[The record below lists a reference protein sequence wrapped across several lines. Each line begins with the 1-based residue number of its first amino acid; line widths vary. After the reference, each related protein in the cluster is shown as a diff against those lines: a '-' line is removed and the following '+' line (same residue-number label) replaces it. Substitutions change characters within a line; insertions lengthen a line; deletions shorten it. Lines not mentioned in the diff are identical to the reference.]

1 MMEADRR
8 KWNER
13 YAGAG
18 FLLGTGP
25 SAFLAESIDLLKS
38 RCPGRRALDIA
49 CGEGRNSI
57 FLAQSGFLVTGLD
70 ISEQG
75 LAKARRRARSEGLTI
90 RFRRTDLEKRTF
102 AGPFDLIVNINFL
115 LRGLFP
121 VMVEALSP
129 GGIVLVET
137 LLDGPLAPPTTNR
150 SFLLQQG
157 ELEQLFCS
165 LPGSILHASE
175 SPQASSPSARLIFQK
190 EG

>member
-1 MMEADRR
+1 MEADRR

-13 YAGAG
+13 YAGEG

-25 SAFLAESIDLLKS
+25 SAFLADSIDLLKS
-38 RCPGRRALDIA
+38 RCPGRSALDVA

-57 FLAQSGFLVTGLD
+57 FLAHSGFLVTGLD

-75 LAKARRRARSEGLTI
+75 LAKARRRARSEGLSI

-102 AGPFDLIVNINFL
+102 SGPFDLIVNINFL

-150 SFLLQQG
+150 RFLLQSG
-157 ELEQLFCS
+157 ELEQLFFP
-165 LPGSILHASE
+165 LPGSILHVSE
-175 SPQASSPSARLIFQK
+175 SPSASSPTARLIFQK
-190 EG
+190 S